1 MSRRFYELH
10 VAGCT
15 RKLSILDITDEL
27 AIAGFILLG
36 DVELVTN
43 CAAELAKRIPK
54 DADIIMT
61 AETKGIPL
69 AAELARQLGMKWY
82 ITARKSVKAYMEN
95 PLWVDD
101 ESITTK
107 GKQILCLMDADV
119 ERIKGKKVV
128 LLDDVISTGGSIRA
142 MEQLAEKAGGKVICK
157 AAVLAEG
164 DASKRDDIIFLE
176 KLPLFEAEAKSA
188 AK

>member
-1 MSRRFYELH
+1 MAKRFYELH

-15 RKLSILDITDEL
+15 RKLSILDINDEL

-54 DADIIMT
+54 EADIIMT

-95 PLWVDD
+95 PLWVDE

-128 LLDDVISTGGSIRA
+128 LLDDVISTGGSLRA
-142 MEQLAEKAGGKVICK
+142 MEQLAKKAGGNVICK

-164 DASKRDDIIFLE
+164 DAGNRDDIVFLE
-176 KLPLFEAEAKSA
+176 KLPLFEAEGKASGK
-188 AK
+188 

>member
-1 MSRRFYELH
+1 MANRFYELQ
-10 VAGCT
+10 VAGCK
-15 RKLSILDITDEL
+15 RKLSILNISDKL

-36 DVELVTN
+36 DVELVMN

-82 ITARKSVKAYMEN
+82 VTARKSIKAYMEN
-95 PLWVDD
+95 PLCVED

-107 GKQILCLMDADV
+107 GKQILCLMDADI

-128 LLDDVISTGGSIRA
+128 ILDDVISTGGSLRA
-142 MEQLAEKAGGKVICK
+142 LEELAAKAGGEVVCK

-164 DASKRDDIIFLE
+164 DAAKRTDIVFLE
-176 KLPLFEAEAKSA
+176 TLPLFEAE
-188 AK
+188 

>member
-1 MSRRFYELH
+1 MANRFYELN

-15 RKLSILDITDEL
+15 RKLAILNLDDKL

-54 DADIIMT
+54 EAEIIMT

-82 ITARKSVKAYMEN
+82 VTARKSVKAYMEN

-107 GKQILCLMDADV
+107 GKQLLCLMDADIQ
-119 ERIKGKKVV
+119 RIRGKKVV
-128 LLDDVISTGGSIRA
+128 ILDDVISTGGSLRA
-142 MEQLAEKAGGKVICK
+142 FEALAEKAGGEVVCK

-164 DASKRDDIIFLE
+164 AAAERKDIVFLE
-176 KLPLFEAEAKSA
+176 KLPLFEAE
-188 AK
+188 